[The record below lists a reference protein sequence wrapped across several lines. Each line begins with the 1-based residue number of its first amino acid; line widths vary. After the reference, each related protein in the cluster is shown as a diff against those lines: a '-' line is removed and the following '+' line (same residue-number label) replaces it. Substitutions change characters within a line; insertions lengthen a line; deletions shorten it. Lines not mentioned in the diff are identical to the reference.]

1 MRAKTFNQW
10 INESDKPSPWFLPIS
25 EFIAYLAGQQ
35 HEASVDPQTGEIT
48 IEDEWTV
55 DNDDLDWPNHGDT
68 FYRTNT
74 LLLTPVF
81 NEISPDLEQL
91 YRVQAKKNPEDFLDE
106 LVGFEVTTRAAFSSE
121 DVSLDYSDVSRDGL
135 VDFTVGS
142 DEDFE
147 VEFED
152 FINDYLSSFGIET
165 IPGDGDQLKSILQ
178 DSFPWAYEESEEDDE
193 FDEEFDDEDEDW
205 EE

>member
-1 MRAKTFNQW
+1 MRAKTFKQW
-10 INESDKPSPWFLPIS
+10 INESEKSSPWFLPIS
-25 EFIAYLAGQQ
+25 EFLASST
-35 HEASVDPQTGEIT
+35 HDASVDPQTGEIT

-55 DNDDLDWPNHGDT
+55 DTDDLDWPNHGDT

-91 YRVQAKKNPEDFLDE
+91 YRAQAKKNPEDFLDE
-106 LVGFEVTTRAAFSSE
+106 IVGFEVTTRAAFSSK
-121 DVSLDYSDVSRDGL
+121 DVSLDYSEVSQDGL
-135 VDFTVGS
+135 VDFTVDS
-142 DEDFE
+142 DFE
-147 VEFED
+147 A
-152 FINDYLSSFGIET
+152 FINDYIGSFGIESM
-165 IPGDGDQLKSILQ
+165 PGDSDELKGILQ
-178 DSFPWAYEESEEDDE
+178 ASFPWAYEESEEDDE